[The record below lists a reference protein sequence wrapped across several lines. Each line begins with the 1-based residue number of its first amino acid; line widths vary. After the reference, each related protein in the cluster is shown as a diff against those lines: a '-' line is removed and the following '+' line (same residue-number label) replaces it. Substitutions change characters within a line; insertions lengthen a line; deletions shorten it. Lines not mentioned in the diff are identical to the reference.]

1 LYEFSLYYG
10 LLRLNAEMR
19 NELNLET
26 LIVQLDMEKEEC
38 LRNWRER
45 PLMRY
50 LVGLDELVMGSVK
63 ELSENET
70 ADRGYLRDLRGGEM
84 YHFVTFSGTNSST
97 QYFTAFCVMLIFVSF
112 FLFFK

>member
-1 LYEFSLYYG
+1 M
-10 LLRLNAEMR
+10 NAEMR
-19 NELNLET
+19 QELNLET
-26 LIVQLDMEKEEC
+26 MVIQLDVEKEEC

-50 LVGLDELVMGSVK
+50 LVGVDELVMGSVK

-70 ADRGYLRDLRGGEM
+70 DRGYLRDLRGGEM
-84 YHFVTFSGTNSST
+84 YHFVTFSAHSST

-112 FLFFK
+112 FFQKYFNNLFF